1 MFVHLGAGVSVK
13 SRDIV
18 AIFDL
23 ETSTLSK
30 NTRRFVARAEK
41 EMIVTDVCEG
51 MPKSFVV
58 WESNGERRVYVSKI
72 SSRTLMR
79 RMESDSLEED

>member
-1 MFVHLGAGVSVK
+1 MFVHLGAGTSVK

-30 NTRRFVARAEK
+30 RTREFVARAERDFL
-41 EMIVTDVCEG
+41 VTDVCEG

-58 WESNGERRVYVSKI
+58 WEHAGEQRVYVSKI

-79 RMESDSLEED
+79 RMEADGLDLE